1 MIVKFFDGMDDD
13 GSELNLQLL
22 MLSLVASFRYTVL
35 YLNSPRL
42 RLMIVNGECFFRS

>member
-35 YLNSPRL
+35 YLNSPHL
-42 RLMIVNGECFFRS
+42 RLMIVHGECFFRS